1 VDVMDRRVYRV
12 AETSSQTWRR
22 AGSGRPGDAHGTGDS
37 RSPQAAVAIEIL
49 REVLLVGVLGVIEL
63 GGGQDLGR
71 DGAVARGRELPL
83 ERALRG
89 LGRRALR
96 LVEGVDA
103 RAVLH
108 ARVVPLPHT
117 LRRIMV
123 FPEQLQ
129 QLLVRDLRGIEDDE
143 DDLAV
148 PRLSRADLA
157 VRGVRSHAGGI
168 ADGGRED
175 AAPLPENFLGAPET
189 SHPEESAPHPRGE
202 GRLERAA
209 VDEVLLWDGH
219 GGGFCS
225 SCAWKK
231 SGSSGETERSSRPID
246 SPKAAA

>member
-148 PRLSRADLA
+148 PRLFRADLA

-189 SHPEESAPHPRGE
+189 SHPEESA
-202 GRLERAA
+202 
-209 VDEVLLWDGH
+209 
-219 GGGFCS
+219 
-225 SCAWKK
+225 
-231 SGSSGETERSSRPID
+231 
-246 SPKAAA
+246 